1 MSLFLLEMKMFMC
14 VLRIFCGI
22 LACNK
27 KIEVILKN
35 LNAVIGICKCLL
47 MISSAD
53 YEART
58 HFSVPKRAYF
68 IVVDKEY
75 KFCRG
80 IPREP

>member
-1 MSLFLLEMKMFMC
+1 MSLFHLEMKMFMC

-35 LNAVIGICKCLL
+35 LNAVIGIRKCLL
-47 MISSAD
+47 MILGAD

-58 HFSVPKRAYF
+58 HFSLPQ
-68 IVVDKEY
+68 
-75 KFCRG
+75 
-80 IPREP
+80 REHIL